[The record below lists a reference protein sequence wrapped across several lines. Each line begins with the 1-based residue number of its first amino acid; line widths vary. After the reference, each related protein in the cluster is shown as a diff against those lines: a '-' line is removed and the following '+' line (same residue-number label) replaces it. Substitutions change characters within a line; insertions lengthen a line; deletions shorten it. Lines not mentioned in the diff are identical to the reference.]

1 MDVIRAAVEADV
13 GDLHRLICELAV
25 YEREPDAVAA
35 TEADLRRVLFAEP
48 SSVWADVV
56 ETDGRVVAMALWFL
70 NYSTWTGRNGIY
82 LEDLFVEPAHR
93 GRGLGR
99 ALLATL
105 ARRCIERDYT
115 RLEWSV
121 LDWNTPAIGF
131 YEALGARPQDEW
143 TVHRLQ
149 GDALRAL
156 AARDLRMGG

>member
-1 MDVIRAAVEADV
+1 MDVIRPAVASDV
-13 GDLHRLICELAV
+13 GELHRLICELAV
-25 YEREPDAVAA
+25 YEREPDAV
-35 TEADLRRVLFAEP
+35 EASPDDLRRVLFGEAP
-48 SSVWADVV
+48 SVWAEVA
-56 ETDGRVVAMALWFL
+56 ESGGRVVGMALWFL

-105 ARRCIERDYT
+105 ARRCVERGYT

-121 LDWNTPAIGF
+121 LDWNSPAIEF
-131 YEALGARPQDEW
+131 YRAMGARAQDGW

-149 GDALRAL
+149 GDALRSL
-156 AARDLRMGG
+156 AGIDLRMGG

>member
-13 GDLHRLICELAV
+13 GDLHRLIRELAV

-48 SSVWADVV
+48 PSVWADVV